1 MRKRRR
7 LKKLIKLEKENLQEK
22 EGKLNVSKEQISQI
36 IPSNLAQEISKKTSP
51 LETKLQGNPQDN
63 PKSAESISLNQGVLT
78 QEVQLSNPSKN
89 ASREKEDIKMQD
101 SPVQVKMDT
110 GNIPKQELPHKIQN
124 PPIEDIKSKP
134 EEKKDEKLGSVW
146 NTNNYHW
153 EEKNLTPFSKACIKE
168 TLEKLTIALK
178 NKSKAKLKVE
188 KVKGDSSINIRK
200 GKKCYLFDFA
210 IDLKLQILSS
220 VDDALFTEGSI
231 NIDQFDQSSNEY
243 DMTITNGMRL
253 VEEEDSNK
261 RIKIEINKALKLVK
275 EKIMSK

>member
-1 MRKRRR
+1 M
-7 LKKLIKLEKENLQEK
+7 IKLEKENLQEK

-51 LETKLQGNPQDN
+51 LETKLQGNPRDN
-63 PKSAESISLNQGVLT
+63 LGSAESISLNQGVLT